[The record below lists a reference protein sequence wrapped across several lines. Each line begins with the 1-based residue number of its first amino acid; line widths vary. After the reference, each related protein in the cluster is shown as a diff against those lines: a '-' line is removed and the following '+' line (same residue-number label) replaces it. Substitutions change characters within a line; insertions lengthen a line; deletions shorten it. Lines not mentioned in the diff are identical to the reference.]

1 MFDLLF
7 TEEGRESALPPDRRV
22 LYEFDGE
29 RRGKVAAANARRA
42 AQAIAARHNQINNAA
57 ATANQSHT
65 TAATS
70 NHANPNMTAASNG
83 NANVNAN
90 ANANHYIAPSPATIN
105 SIYHTTLL
113 PATVRTVPLPDGTLQ
128 VPPYQLATVSSATN
142 NILRHCNKPTTL
154 NAYYAPHGAILIA
167 KYLNE
172 DDADTAAQQVCF
184 HDNFPT
190 EGCRVVGLTY
200 EEVMAAWYHTDC
212 RNIVWLG
219 GAPWLLQGVPVGM
232 AWVAPF

>member
-1 MFDLLF
+1 MHSRRIVGCC
-7 TEEGRESALPPDRRV
+7 TSSTGRGVGKLRPRMRVVPLRLSQRGTTRSTTQLPPP
-22 LYEFDGE
+22 
-29 RRGKVAAANARRA
+29 
-42 AQAIAARHNQINNAA
+42 I
-57 ATANQSHT
+57 SHILP
-65 TAATS
+65 ATS
-70 NHANPNMTAASNG
+70 NHANPNMTAAPNG

-90 ANANHYIAPSPATIN
+90 ANANHYIAPSPGTIN
-105 SIYHTTLL
+105 SFYHTTLL
-113 PATVRTVPLPDGTLQ
+113 PATVRTVPLPDGTLE

-172 DDADTAAQQVCF
+172 DDADAAAQQVCF